1 MLIGEYRHTLDTKSR
16 VIIPA
21 KFRDELQDNFIIT
34 KGLDNCLFIY
44 PQDEWLKIENK
55 IKELPMTNRDVRSF
69 VRTFYSGAVDESLD
83 KQGRVVIP
91 QSLREHAGIDRDVVI
106 IGVSTRVEIWST
118 ENWDNYNNS
127 QGMTYEDIAE
137 KMQELGI

>member
-1 MLIGEYRHTLDTKSR
+1 MLIGEYRHTLDAKGR
-16 VIIPA
+16 VIIPS
-21 KFRDELQDNFIIT
+21 KFRDELKDNFIIT

-44 PQDEWLKIENK
+44 PKSEWIKIEDK
-55 IKELPMTNRDVRSF
+55 LKELPLTNRDVRSF

-91 QSLREHAGIDRDVVI
+91 QSLRNHASIEKDVVI

-118 ENWDNYNNS
+118 ENWDNYNDS
-127 QGMTYEDIAE
+127 LGLSYEDIAE